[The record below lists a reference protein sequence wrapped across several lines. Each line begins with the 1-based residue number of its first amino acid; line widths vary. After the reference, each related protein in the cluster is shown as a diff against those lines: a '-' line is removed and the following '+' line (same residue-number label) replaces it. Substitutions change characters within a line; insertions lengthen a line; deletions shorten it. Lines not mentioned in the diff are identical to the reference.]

1 MQKEKTIN
9 VYNCILIIYLFECH
23 LNKRNLSSINS
34 MIQGQNQENNV
45 VNLDKTLNKE
55 TAILKR
61 EIKDMY
67 RIQKNHL
74 QPDKM
79 FSET

>member
-1 MQKEKTIN
+1 
-9 VYNCILIIYLFECH
+9 
-23 LNKRNLSSINS
+23 

-67 RIQKNHL
+67 HIQKNHH
-74 QPDKM
+74 QPGKM

>member
-23 LNKRNLSSINS
+23 PNKRNSLSISL
-34 MIQGQNQENNV
+34 MIQGLNQENNV

-61 EIKDMY
+61 EIKDTY
-67 RIQKNHL
+67 LTQKNPH